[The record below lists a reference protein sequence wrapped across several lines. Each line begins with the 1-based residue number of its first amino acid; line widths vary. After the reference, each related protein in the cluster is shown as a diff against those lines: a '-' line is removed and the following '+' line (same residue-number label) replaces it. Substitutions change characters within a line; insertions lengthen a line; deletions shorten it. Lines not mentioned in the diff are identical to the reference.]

1 MKAVAIILA
10 AGEARRMGHPKALIE
25 HEGGKSFLQS
35 LASTFGKAGA
45 TVLGVVGKDSEA
57 VREQHPGMD
66 LVEAE
71 RWQEGPLLSMKAG
84 IEAALESGAD
94 VVLLHPV
101 DMPAL
106 RASTLKS
113 LLKMVDG
120 AGPDESLRPEFEG
133 APGWPLVLSRSAAE
147 RLRASE
153 GQQVE
158 PALVAMKVRR
168 VPVKDPGVVVNIN
181 TPETYERL
189 FGTQP
194 KLAPPPKRRGKR
206 GTGPATSSVSDL
218 GDLGGSSSSAPMA
231 AASDE

>member
-10 AGEARRMGHPKALIE
+10 AGEARRMAHPKALIE

-35 LASTFGKAGA
+35 LASTFGKAGCA
-45 TVLGVVGKDSEA
+45 VLGVVGKDSEA
-57 VREQHPGMD
+57 VREQHPGLD

-71 RWQEGPLLSMKAG
+71 RWQEGPLASVKVGLD
-84 IEAALESGAD
+84 AALEAGAD

-113 LLKMVDG
+113 LLKMMG
-120 AGPDESLRPEFEG
+120 ETDEVLRPEFES
-133 APGWPLVLSRSAAE
+133 APGWPMLLSRGAAE
-147 RLRASE
+147 RLRTVE
-153 GQQVE
+153 GTQLE
-158 PALVAMKVRR
+158 PALSGLKVRR
-168 VPVKDPGVVVNIN
+168 APVKDPGVVVNIN

-189 FGTQP
+189 FGMAP
-194 KLAPPPKRRGKR
+194 RLAPPPKRRGKR
-206 GTGPATSSVSDL
+206 AGGAPSTTVGE
-218 GDLGGSSSSAPMA
+218 LGGGGAPMA